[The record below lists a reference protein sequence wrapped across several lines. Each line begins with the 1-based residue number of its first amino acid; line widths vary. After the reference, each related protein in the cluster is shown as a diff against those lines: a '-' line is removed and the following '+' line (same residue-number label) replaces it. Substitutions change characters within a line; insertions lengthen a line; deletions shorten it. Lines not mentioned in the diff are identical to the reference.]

1 MCRGGQS
8 QRGSGE
14 SANPKFGGAAATAA
28 KKKKAWACGKMQAKQ
43 TRVGIERRVNASLQ
57 ANYIDRKKVY
67 QKSYF
72 SSLHQQSGK
81 STTEIISQQHCLWG
95 RTSQDLKS
103 ASNERHIENW
113 RYS

>member
-1 MCRGGQS
+1 VANHSADQAN
-8 QRGSGE
+8 QPIPNSG
-14 SANPKFGGAAATAA
+14 ARQPQPPRKRKHGLAA
-28 KKKKAWACGKMQAKQ
+28 KCRQSK
-43 TRVGIERRVNASLQ
+43 RVLESKGAVNASLQ